1 MTMQRYE
8 HFLPIGIPNIWYIEL
23 NRYITKKSLTEITFD
38 KGYFLHHENNK
49 NLELCKLVNMLHNAA
64 LDISSLI
71 LMNDVILC
79 KLVQHLLNLRQKFCC
94 SCFVSRSAELT
105 YCVTHSLSVISV
117 VQSARR
123 RLTNSFYR

>member
-1 MTMQRYE
+1 MNQ
-8 HFLPIGIPNIWYIEL
+8 
-23 NRYITKKSLTEITFD
+23 
-38 KGYFLHHENNK
+38 
-49 NLELCKLVNMLHNAA
+49 KLVLGKLIDVRHHTTLDVSCLA
-64 LDISSLI
+64 LVDNVLLS
-71 LMNDVILC
+71 